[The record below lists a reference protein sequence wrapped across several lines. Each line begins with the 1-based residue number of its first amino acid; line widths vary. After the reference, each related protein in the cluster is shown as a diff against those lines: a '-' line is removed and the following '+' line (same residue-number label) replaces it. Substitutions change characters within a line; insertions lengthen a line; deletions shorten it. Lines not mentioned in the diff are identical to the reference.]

1 MHCLLFRSPVCTC
14 SGRSRGFYKHCS
26 KGSERAFT
34 LIEVMVAVSVI
45 AVLVTGLFMAV
56 RGHRETME
64 RQQCEANLLR
74 IANAAE
80 SVRQNYIENV
90 GEARCWF
97 DIGGAGVST
106 MPSSVIK
113 FVADPLPILKCPAD
127 KTNNAS
133 YYFQINSHK
142 HDSYGEGVRYN
153 IYCIHGHMIG
163 GKRKYLAI
171 KREIMKSSQN
181 ADIAKANVT
190 PFKVEVVDSC
200 NHETSGYTKYTN

>member
-1 MHCLLFRSPVCTC
+1 MFRSPVCTC

-34 LIEVMVAVSVI
+34 LIEVMIAVSVI
-45 AVLVTGLFMAV
+45 AVLVAGLFMAV

-90 GEARCWF
+90 GEVRCWF

-153 IYCIHGHMIG
+153 IYCIHGHMID

-181 ADIAKANVT
+181 ADAAKLNVS
-190 PFKVEVVDSC
+190 PIKVEVVTQFSH
-200 NHETSGYTKYTN
+200 NPTGYTAY